1 MHTRNFSLH
10 HRYDTMIILG
20 VDPGTLITGY
30 GVVEKVGSR
39 TRLLEYGAI
48 WNGSENRLPARL
60 KLIYSR
66 LRRIIR
72 KYRPDEFAIETAFY
86 GKNAQSAMKLG
97 HARGVSLLAA
107 VNANIPAAEYSPREV
122 KKSVVGNGAASKDQ
136 VQFMVKNLLRM
147 KESPKF
153 YDSTDAL
160 AVALCHLH
168 RIAGVKSSSKSWKL
182 YLSAH
187 PDRVVQPLGGR
198 KQTPKDS
205 AHGLL
210 HKPSHRP
217 TSLRPRRGL

>member
-1 MHTRNFSLH
+1 
-10 HRYDTMIILG
+10 MIVLG

-30 GVVEKVGSR
+30 GVVEKVGQR
-39 TRLLEYGAI
+39 VRLREYGAI
-48 WNGSENRLPARL
+48 RNGSEDRLPARL

-66 LRRIIR
+66 LRRVIR
-72 KYRPDEFAIETAFY
+72 KYHPDEFAIETSFY

-107 VNANIPAAEYSPREV
+107 VNANIPTAEYSPREV

-147 KESPKF
+147 KESPRF

-168 RIAGVKSSSKSWKL
+168 RIAGVRSSSKSWKS
-182 YLSAH
+182 YLAAH
-187 PDRVVQPLGGR
+187 PDRVVRHLGGR
-198 KQTPKDS
+198 RQTLRDS
-205 AHGLL
+205 AYGLL
-210 HKPSHRP
+210 GKS
-217 TSLRPRRGL
+217 SLRPRRGLK